1 MYRKKN
7 QITDQMKKTIF
18 STIILSVI
26 TISLNW
32 GQVAPVEKG
41 LQAISTDVLKAQL
54 GFLSSDWTEGR
65 MAGEKGEI
73 LSSDYIASM
82 LQLYGV
88 RPNGDFLHAGNQS
101 INTMSNERS
110 YFQNFVLL
118 KTVPGNEQV
127 LNVKSAEGKMTKT
140 TDFTYNVDF
149 IIRPSDPGFEI
160 EAPVVF
166 AGYGY
171 KNDKLKYND
180 LNKIDVKG
188 KLVLKISRIPKFIRE
203 SLDPLEIE
211 SSARE
216 IETTLKSM
224 GAIGIIEF
232 NPQSMVV
239 GYPDA
244 KEFLNMSPSE
254 GNPRLGRP
262 YASYSIP
269 GKNTSD
275 NFVRMIVSVKTANE
289 ILKGSGINPD
299 EYIKK
304 ADVNE
309 SFTIPPL
316 TDKSVY
322 LKTTIKTTQVAVRN
336 VIGVIEGNKADQII
350 VLGAHYDHLGMG
362 NGYIWNGAD
371 DNGSG
376 TVGVMTMA
384 KAIMETGIKPE
395 KTIIIALWTAEE
407 EGLLG
412 SRYYVQN
419 LPYPLKDLRLNV
431 NFDMI
436 SRYISDDEPKKVTMT
451 YTISYPLFKDITL
464 SNLKKFGIDLNVD
477 YQPSADP
484 PGGTDH
490 RSFVAVG
497 IPIMRFKPGHRAEYH
512 TPSDEFRTVNWD
524 IMEKIIRIC
533 FADVWELANSD
544 W

>member
-1 MYRKKN
+1 
-7 QITDQMKKTIF
+7 MKKSIF
-18 STIILSVI
+18 STVILTII
-26 TISLNW
+26 TIQLTW

-65 MAGEKGEI
+65 MAGEKGEF

-88 RPNGDFLHAGNQS
+88 RPNGDFMRTSNQS
-101 INTMSNERS
+101 NNAMSNARS
-110 YFQNFVLL
+110 YFQNFALL
-118 KTVPGNEQV
+118 KTVPGDKQV
-127 LNVKSAEGKMTKT
+127 LKVKSTEGKMVKT
-140 TDFTYNVDF
+140 TDFSYNVDF
-149 IIRPSDPGFEI
+149 IFRPTDPAIEI

-171 KNDKLKYND
+171 KNDKFKYND
-180 LNKIDVKG
+180 FSQIDVKG
-188 KLVLKISRIPKFIRE
+188 KFVLKISQVPKFIRE
-203 SLDPLEIE
+203 SLNPMEIE

-216 IETTLKSM
+216 IETNLKSM

-232 NPQSMVV
+232 NPQSTVV

-244 KEFLNMSPSE
+244 SEFLKMSPAE
-254 GNPRLGRP
+254 GNPHSGSPL
-262 YASYSIP
+262 ASYSIP
-269 GKNTSD
+269 GKRASD
-275 NFVRMIVSVKTANE
+275 NFVRIIASVKTANE
-289 ILKGSGINPD
+289 ILKGSGINID
-299 EYIKK
+299 EFIKK
-304 ADVNE
+304 TDANE
-309 SFTIPPL
+309 PFPIQPL
-316 TDKSVY
+316 TDKYVY
-322 LKTTIKTTQVAVRN
+322 LKTAVKTTQVAVRN
-336 VIGVIEGNKADQII
+336 VIGVIEGKKADQII

-419 LPYPLKDLRLNV
+419 IPYPLKNLMLNV

-436 SRYISDDEPKKVTMT
+436 SRYISDDEPKKATMT
-451 YTISYPLFKDITL
+451 YTISYPVFRDITIA
-464 SNLKKFGIDLNVD
+464 NLKKFGIDLNVD

-497 IPIMRFKPGHRAEYH
+497 IPIMRLKPGHREEYH
-512 TPSDEFRTVNWD
+512 TPSDEFRTVDWD
-524 IMEKIIRIC
+524 IMEKIIRIS
-533 FADVWELANSD
+533 FANVWELANSD